1 MASTIALDTVN
12 SRLEHSEMVD
22 YSFNTVERWL
32 NSRNKTVTYVHW
44 LYVFTVSQN

>member
-1 MASTIALDTVN
+1 MASTIALDMVN

-32 NSRNKTVTYVHW
+32 DSRNTYVHW